1 MEKLKELGIKSLKFT
16 EKYTKTDM
24 IYLAS
29 GGSWLG
35 LGQIVSV
42 ITVFL
47 TSIAFANLL
56 PKEAFG
62 LYRYVLSIYNILIVS
77 TLSGMDSAIGQS
89 VARGYEGSLILGVK
103 TKIKWGLLGSLASVI
118 FSIYYYTQGNIQLAL
133 ILCMVSV
140 FVPFVESFDM
150 YNSLLWGKKL
160 FGTQTKYNIIRKIL
174 SLIVIVGTIFLT
186 KNIYVIVSV
195 YFLTTSIPALF
206 FLYKTIKNHLDNK
219 EVDPQVIKYGK
230 DLSAIYI
237 ISLIMNELDKILIFH
252 YLGAVDLAIY
262 SLAVAPNDQIKGA
275 LKNLNSLAFPKFA
288 QKTSEDIKQ
297 SILHKVILLG
307 VLTSIMVLGYIV
319 IAPLFFKIFFP
330 KYLDSINYS
339 QVLAVSL
346 IGAVIS
352 SFLYS
357 VLESQKAKRE
367 LYQYNFYS
375 NAFNIVV
382 LFPMVFYFGIWGAVF
397 SRFIVRFFSAFLAL
411 KMIKKIS

>member
-1 MEKLKELGIKSLKFT
+1 MEKLKDFWIKSLKSA

-24 IYLAS
+24 LYLAS

-35 LGQIVSV
+35 LGQAISV

-56 PKEAFG
+56 PKETFG
-62 LYRYVLSIYNILIVS
+62 LYRYILSIYNILIVS
-77 TLSGMDSAIGQS
+77 TLSGMDSAINQS

-103 TKIKWGLLGSLASVI
+103 TKIKWGLLGTLSSII

-133 ILCMVSV
+133 IFCMVSI
-140 FVPFVESFDM
+140 FVPFAESFDM

-174 SLIVIVGTIFLT
+174 SLMIMVGTIFLT
-186 KNIYVIVSV
+186 KNIYIIISV
-195 YFLTTSIPALF
+195 YFLATSIPALF
-206 FLYKTIKNHLDNK
+206 FLYKTIKNHLSNK
-219 EVDPQVIKYGK
+219 EVDPHAIKYGK

-237 ISLIMNELDKILIFH
+237 ISLVMNELDKILIFH
-252 YLGAVDLAIY
+252 YLGAIDLAIY

-288 QKTSEDIKQ
+288 QKTSEDVRQ
-297 SILHKVILLG
+297 SISHKVFLLG
-307 VLTSIMVLGYIV
+307 AMTSVMVIVYIA
-319 IAPLFFKIFFP
+319 IAPIFFKVFFP

-339 QVLAVSL
+339 QIIAISL

-357 VLESQKAKRE
+357 VLESQKAKKE
-367 LYQYNFYS
+367 LYQYNLYS
-375 NAFNIVV
+375 NAFNILV

-411 KMIKKIS
+411 KLIKKIS